1 MVPEDE
7 DVQQLDADE
16 EGSPSQSEEQQNLS
30 RAPSAVQQF
39 QDQSEEGVQPRQ
51 QFQIISKDKREEAL
65 EIREEVADPREEVV
79 QK

>member
-16 EGSPSQSEEQQNLS
+16 EGSPSQSEEQQNVS
-30 RAPSAVQQF
+30 RAPSAVQQI